1 MTPDVHLLTGAYAL
15 SALDDVERR
24 QFERHLAEC
33 PDCAREVEELRAT
46 AARLGVAVAQRPP
59 AWLRQRVMHQIAT
72 TRQEPP
78 RARGRSGGRPP
89 QRWALRLT
97 AVAAALA
104 LAAAVALGAIAL
116 RTQDQL
122 SQAQAR
128 YGQVA
133 AVLAAP
139 DVRSGTASAA
149 GATAIVMV
157 SHKLNE
163 AVLTVDGMPPPPA
176 NRTYQVWLM
185 GSGSPRSAGLLQ
197 SGPNAVIP
205 PLVFGGI
212 GGATQIGVTEEPA
225 GGSPQADHVTTDALQ
240 PAGLTGGRQRNEAV
254 GWPVSRRLQF
264 GMTKA

>member
-15 SALDDVERR
+15 SALDDLERR

-46 AARLGVAVAQRPP
+46 AARLGAAAAQRPP
-59 AWLRQRVMHQIAT
+59 AALRQRVMHQIAT
-72 TRQEPP
+72 TRQSPP
-78 RARGRSGGRPP
+78 HTRGRSAGRPP

-104 LAAAVALGAIAL
+104 LAAAVALGAVAL
-116 RTQDQL
+116 RTHDAL
-122 SQAQAR
+122 TQAQAR

-139 DVRSGTASAA
+139 DVQSGTARAA

-157 SHKLNE
+157 SHSLNE
-163 AVLTVDGMPPPPA
+163 AVLTVDGMPPPAA
-176 NRTYQVWLM
+176 NHKYQLWLL
-185 GSGSPRSAGLLQ
+185 GNGSPRSAGLLQ
-197 SGPNAVIP
+197 PGPSAVIP

-212 GGATQIGVTEEPA
+212 GDATQIGLTEEPA
-225 GGSPQADHVTTDALQ
+225 GGSPQPTTSLLMHFSL
-240 PAGLTGGRQRNEAV
+240 PA
-254 GWPVSRRLQF
+254 
-264 GMTKA
+264 